1 MPTPNHPAL
10 PLCSKLA
17 AEPDRTAF
25 AVSLSLFMTSRG
37 EFQRIYHH
45 NLNGV
50 LYAYRELGV
59 IKYNQL
65 DTLLNELD
73 AFAYGATA

>member
-1 MPTPNHPAL
+1 
-10 PLCSKLA
+10 
-17 AEPDRTAF
+17 
-25 AVSLSLFMTSRG
+25 MTSRG

>member
-17 AEPDRTAF
+17 DDQDRTAF
-25 AVSLSLFMTSRG
+25 AASLTLFMTYRG

-45 NLNGV
+45 HLIGI
-50 LYAYRELGV
+50 LFAYRELGV
-59 IKYNQL
+59 IKHKQMDQLRIEL
-65 DTLLNELD
+65 DT
-73 AFAYGATA
+73 FAYGATA